1 LVETQDVDILLI
13 DQQQASSAADYASS
27 PPASKRGEAHGN
39 ANDRFLSDMTHRQ
52 RSEQTA
58 TAQHP
63 ASPLAA
69 RREAL
74 YIALAQ
80 VPVGKVVSYGQ
91 LAELAGL
98 GRAARWVGRTLSQ
111 LPQDTTLP
119 WHRVIAAS
127 GHLSLPAGSV
137 AGAEQRARLRAEGLL
152 IDKER
157 VDIRRHGWRPM
168 EHSG

>member
-1 LVETQDVDILLI
+1 
-13 DQQQASSAADYASS
+13 
-27 PPASKRGEAHGN
+27 
-39 ANDRFLSDMTHRQ
+39 MTHRQ
-52 RSEQTA
+52 GAEQTA
-58 TAQHP
+58 TTQHT
-63 ASPLAA
+63 ASSLAI

-74 YIALAQ
+74 YSVLAQ
-80 VPVGKVVSYGQ
+80 VPAGKVVSYGQ

-127 GHLSLPAGSV
+127 GHLSLPAGS
-137 AGAEQRARLRAEGLL
+137 ASGAEQRARLRTEGVL
-152 IDKER
+152 IDEER

-168 EHSG
+168 EYSG